1 MSNKAAFWIG
11 AALALPAIFLASMII
26 GAGAAVGEGVAG
38 DPAVGGLISGLLGL
52 LILGGLVAAIIVEKT
67 RWFAV
72 GVLAGT
78 AILLIVA
85 AGACVVLL
93 VALTQ
98 SYS

>member
-11 AALALPAIFLASMII
+11 AALALPAIILASLIV
-26 GAGAAVGEGVAG
+26 GAGAAVGEGLAG
-38 DPAVGGLISGLLGL
+38 DPAVGGVISGILGLGL
-52 LILGGLVAAIIVEKT
+52 LAGLVAAIAVEKT
-67 RWFAV
+67 RWFAL
-72 GVLAGT
+72 GVVAGT